1 MKKNLKGA
9 AALAVLVALSCSR
22 PAEAPPPSPTP
33 SPADSIPPADVIA
46 PPESTAAVQAASAPA
61 PVVAETPLQRAE
73 TIVAAPDRSAEDKAL
88 DAGRHPAQLL
98 EFFGIAPGMRVAEL
112 FAGGGYTTELLARAV
127 GDTGVVYGQNTKFV
141 LERFAEKPW
150 SERLAKP
157 VMKRVVRVDRD
168 FSDPFPPEAKDLDA
182 VLAIL
187 VYHDFVWQKVDRDKL
202 NRAVFA
208 ALKPGGIYGIVDHSA
223 KAGDGTKVTESLHRI
238 EESAL
243 VTEVKKAGFSLDAE
257 ADFLRNPGDTRD
269 WSASPRTAGEKR
281 GSSDRFVLRFKKP

>member
-1 MKKNLKGA
+1 VKKKLKSAGA
-9 AALAVLVALSCSR
+9 FILLAWGCSR
-22 PAEAPPPSPTP
+22 PAEGPPPSPTP
-33 SPADSIPPADVIA
+33 SPADTIPLADVIA
-46 PPESTAAVQAASAPA
+46 PPESTPAVQPPA
-61 PVVAETPLQRAE
+61 PPPATPQTPLARAE
-73 TIVAAPDRSAEDKAL
+73 AIVAAPDRSAEDRAL

-127 GDTGVVYGQNTKFV
+127 GDSGIVYGQNTKLI

-150 SERLAKP
+150 SERLTKP
-157 VMKRVVRVDRD
+157 VMKHVVRVDREL
-168 FSDPFPPEAKDLDA
+168 SDPFPPEAKDLDA

-187 VYHDFVWQKVDRDKL
+187 VYHDFVWLKVDRDKL

-208 ALKPGGIYGIVDHSA
+208 ALKPGGVYGIVDHSA
-223 KAGDGTKVTESLHRI
+223 KAGDGAKVTESLHRI
-238 EESAL
+238 EESTL
-243 VTEVKKAGFSLDAE
+243 VAEVKKAGFVLDAE